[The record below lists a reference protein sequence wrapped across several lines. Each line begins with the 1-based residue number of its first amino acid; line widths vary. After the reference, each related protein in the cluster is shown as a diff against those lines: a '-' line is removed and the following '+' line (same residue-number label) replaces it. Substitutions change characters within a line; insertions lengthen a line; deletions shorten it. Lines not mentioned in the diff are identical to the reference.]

1 MTIAEKKGTLCKR
14 YADRPWHLTKRI
26 SEIVFDITTC
36 LDVPKLCEGLDL
48 NSRDLFEDIMNWAW
62 EFEYWWTFEQ
72 DEDYED
78 YLTEVDTFAYK
89 KRDELIEYYGGIEE

>member
-1 MTIAEKKGTLCKR
+1 MTITEKKGILCKH
-14 YADRPWHLTKRI
+14 YADRPWCLTKRI
-26 SEIVFDITTC
+26 GEIIFDITTC
-36 LDVPKLCEGLDL
+36 LDVPSICSGLDL
-48 NSRDLFEDIMNWAW
+48 DSRGLFENIMDWAW

-72 DEDYED
+72 DKDYAD